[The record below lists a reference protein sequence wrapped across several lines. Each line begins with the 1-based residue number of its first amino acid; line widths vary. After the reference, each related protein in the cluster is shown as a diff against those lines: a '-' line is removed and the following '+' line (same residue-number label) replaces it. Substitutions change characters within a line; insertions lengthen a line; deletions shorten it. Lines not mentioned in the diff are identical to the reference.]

1 MTGDYTKRGVI
12 VTRTKITDLFG
23 IQYPVICGGMLWLA
37 IPELCAAISNAGA
50 LGNITACNYDS
61 GEELRA
67 AIHRTRELTD
77 KPFDINITL
86 LPSMRFTAATF
97 DDFFAVCAEEKVTA
111 IEVSGQPATKY
122 IDQMHKAGVRMM
134 HKVGAVRHAKNI
146 ERFGYDAVIAAG
158 IEEGGHPLNDD
169 VTGMVLWPR
178 IVESVSI
185 PVIACGGIAD
195 GRSLAAAMSLGC
207 EGVLMATRFIATR
220 ECAVHPNIWEE
231 LIRRQ
236 ENDTVLICKTLGLQG
251 RALKNSTT
259 EAILKKEA
267 EGANLTDIIPL
278 MGGAKAAEAWKT
290 GDADHATLMVGQSV
304 GLVKEVTT
312 CKELLDGMVR
322 SAEQILQ
329 DNLKKF

>member
-1 MTGDYTKRGVI
+1 MK
-12 VTRTKITDLFG
+12 TKITDLFG
-23 IQYPVICGGMLWLA
+23 IRYPIICGGMLWLA
-37 IPELCAAISNAGA
+37 VPELCAAISNAGG
-50 LGNITACNYDS
+50 LGNITACNYNS

-67 AIHRTRELTD
+67 AIRRTRELTD
-77 KPFDINITL
+77 KPFGVNITL

-97 DDFFAVCAEEKVTA
+97 DEFFAVCAEEKVTV

-122 IDQMHKAGVRMM
+122 IDRMHQAGVKMM
-134 HKVGAVRHAKNI
+134 HKVGAVRHARNI

-178 IVESVSI
+178 TVESVHI

-195 GRSLAAAMSLGC
+195 GRGLAAALSLGC

-231 LIRRQ
+231 LIKRQ

-267 EGANLTDIIPL
+267 EGAGPAEIISL
-278 MGGAKAAEAWKT
+278 MAGAKAAEAWKT
-290 GDADHATLMVGQSV
+290 GDADQATLMVGQSV
-304 GLVKEVTT
+304 GLVGEVTT
-312 CKELLDGMVR
+312 CEELLDGMVR
-322 SAEQILQ
+322 SAEQILTSS
-329 DNLKKF
+329 LRRF